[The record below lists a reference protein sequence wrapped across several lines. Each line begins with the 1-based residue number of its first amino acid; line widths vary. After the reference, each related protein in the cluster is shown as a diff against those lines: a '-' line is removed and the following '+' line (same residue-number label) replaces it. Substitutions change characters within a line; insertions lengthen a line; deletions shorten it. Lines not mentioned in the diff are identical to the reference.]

1 MRGRRRMKVPV
12 PPPER
17 NRPRVNEQIRI
28 PRIRLIDQN
37 GEQFGEISV
46 DDARKRA
53 QEASLDL
60 VEVAPNAKPPVCK
73 IMDYGKYLFELQKKE
88 RQARKKQQVN
98 ESKEIRLRPGT
109 GVGDM
114 KIKVKHAKEFLEE
127 GQKVV
132 IQLQFRCREMAHREL
147 GIEAIKKFVELLKED
162 DGPEFKVE
170 QEPKME
176 GRRMSA
182 VIAPGSAK

>member
-1 MRGRRRMKVPV
+1 MRVPV

-28 PRIRLIDQN
+28 PRVRLIDAD
-37 GEQFGEISV
+37 GEQAGEVSA
-46 DDARKRA
+46 DDARQQARDA
-53 QEASLDL
+53 GLDL
-60 VEVAPNAKPPVCK
+60 VEVAPNAKPPVVR
-73 IMDYGKYLFELQKKE
+73 IMDYGKYLFEQQKKE
-88 RQARKKQQVN
+88 RQARKKQQGN

-109 GVGDM
+109 GEGDM
-114 KIKVKHAKEFLEE
+114 KIKVKHAKEFLAE

-132 IQLQFRCREMAHREL
+132 IQLQFRGREMAHREL
-147 GIEAIKKFVELLKED
+147 GIEAIKKFIELMGDE
-162 DGPEFKVE
+162 GFKVE

-182 VIAPGSAK
+182 VIAPSNSR

>member
-1 MRGRRRMKVPV
+1 MRGRRKMKIPV

-28 PRIRLIDQN
+28 SRVRLIDEN
-37 GEQFGEISV
+37 GEQAGEVSI
-46 DDARKRA
+46 DEARKRA
-53 QEASLDL
+53 QDASLDL
-60 VEVAPNAKPPVCK
+60 VEVAPNAKPPVVR

-114 KIKVKHAKEFLEE
+114 KIKVKHAKEFLGE

-132 IQLQFRCREMAHREL
+132 IQLQFRGREMAHREL
-147 GIEAIKKFVELLKED
+147 GIEAINKFVELLKED
-162 DGPEFKVE
+162 EDIKFKIE
-170 QEPKME
+170 QEPKAE

-182 VIAPGSAK
+182 VIAPGA

>member
-1 MRGRRRMKVPV
+1 MRGRRKMRVPV

-28 PRIRLIDQN
+28 PRVRLIDEEGTQV
-37 GEQFGEISV
+37 GEVSV
-46 DDARKRA
+46 DDARRRA

-60 VEVAPNAKPPVCK
+60 VEVASNAKPPVVR

-88 RQARKKQQVN
+88 RQARKNQQVN

-109 GVGDM
+109 GEGDM
-114 KIKVKHAKEFLEE
+114 LIKVKHAKEFLAE

-132 IQLQFRCREMAHREL
+132 IQLQFRGREMAHREL
-147 GIEAIKKFVELLKED
+147 GIEAIKKFIALMG
-162 DGPEFKVE
+162 DGVKIE
-170 QEPKME
+170 QEPRAE

-182 VIAPGSAK
+182 VIAAK